1 MSATGVSPMA
11 ATAPPTQQNRD
22 SIVAK
27 AWDAQERLEGRMANL
42 GRGKYG
48 RVIRMARKP
57 TPEEFRKAAT
67 ISAIGIAILGAMGF
81 IIYYLMTFIPQ

>member
-1 MSATGVSPMA
+1 MA

-27 AWDAQERLEGRMANL
+27 AWDAQERLEGRMANI

-48 RVIRMARKP
+48 RVLRMARKP

-67 ISAIGIAILGAMGF
+67 VAAIGIAVLGFMGF
-81 IIYYLMTFIPQ
+81 VIYYAMTFIPQ